1 MEDIEFNL
9 IDEPWI
15 KVMDSNCHVSEV
27 SLKDALLN
35 AHNYTSLSGELP
47 TQDVAVMRLM
57 LAVLHTV
64 YSRVDEDGNE
74 SPLEDDEDEAIER
87 WQALWKK
94 GRFSAK
100 AISDYLEKWHE
111 RFWLFHP
118 ERPFSQVAGMTDGTF
133 NNAMKLNGELS
144 QSANKKRPSYKKV
157 RK

>member
-15 KVMDSNCHVSEV
+15 KVMDNNCHVSEV

-74 SPLEDDEDEAIER
+74 SPLEDDEDDSEYLSVYDA
-87 WQALWKK
+87 ALIWMSNGKDE
-94 GRFSAK
+94 
-100 AISDYLEKWHE
+100 DYTFGYTEEELEDA
-111 RFWLFHP
+111 L
-118 ERPFSQVAGMTDGTF
+118 
-133 NNAMKLNGELS
+133 
-144 QSANKKRPSYKKV
+144 
-157 RK
+157 